1 MQNPTKPINFL
12 LDDCRY
18 VRALSHVFYYVMHL
32 ILQKMKQILF
42 FYNAS
47 QYELNMFANAFV
59 LKGVLD
65 ALSLF
70 VIIDTKKYYSA

>member
-1 MQNPTKPINFL
+1 
-12 LDDCRY
+12 
-18 VRALSHVFYYVMHL
+18 MHL
-32 ILQKMKQILF
+32 TLQKVKQGLF

-47 QYELNMFANAFV
+47 QYELNMFTNAFV

-70 VIIDTKKYYSA
+70 GLIDAKKHYITNGNTV